1 MWVKTQWNWWFGEIY
16 KKSDQSQIGLPLP
29 FLLFCTQMKNHFYQ
43 LFSNHSFLRLVKKWK
58 ENAVEFGKFFETKV
72 SEGMPAWLQ
81 SNCIVLFMYCIIRLH
96 CSCKDCKWL
105 WRSKFS
111 FKFALCPV
119 CPSLLGL
126 PHLSH
131 CSICRRPQMQSNQPT
146 EPQHSK
152 CRNITE
158 IESNIIPSKST

>member
-1 MWVKTQWNWWFGEIY
+1 MWVKTQWNCWFGEIY
-16 KKSDQSQIGLPLP
+16 KKNLTNLKLGFHCRSCC
-29 FLLFCTQMKNHFYQ
+29 FAH
-43 LFSNHSFLRLVKKWK
+43 KWK
-58 ENAVEFGKFFETKV
+58 TISINYSPIIPSCDWSKSGRKMQWSSESFSKRKFQKECQHDCKV
-72 SEGMPAWLQ
+72 
-81 SNCIVLFMYCIIRLH
+81 IVLFMYCIIRLH

>member
-81 SNCIVLFMYCIIRLH
+81 GNCIALY
-96 CSCKDCKWL
+96 CSCIVSYDCIAVVRIASGSGGPSL
-105 WRSKFS
+105 ASS
-111 FKFALCPV
+111 LHFARFAQVCWV
-119 CPSLLGL
+119 CPISVIARSAAG
-126 PHLSH
+126 PRCNPTNQRSH
-131 CSICRRPQMQSNQPT
+131 NTQNVKKRDRIQYYT
-146 EPQHSK
+146 K
-152 CRNITE
+152 
-158 IESNIIPSKST
+158 